1 MAAAME
7 NSRRMKDRRD
17 YSDEA
22 FPRKCVRDTLLN
34 CSSTGAIFSNL
45 RQTGGP
51 VRQTL
56 MVKWR
61 LRNTLQSSF
70 HIGSGNGGRALEKDE
85 SDEIKRFGAKHRI
98 GGGDDWRS
106 AIGWLVRFGGAGGR
120 RGFRA
125 AVPRFR
131 RPRTARGHG

>member
-1 MAAAME
+1 
-7 NSRRMKDRRD
+7 MKDPRD

-22 FPRKCVRDTLLN
+22 RPRKCVRGEPLN
-34 CSSTGAIFSNL
+34 CSSTRAIFANL

-51 VRQTL
+51 VRQTV

-70 HIGSGNGGRALEKDE
+70 HIGSGNGGRALEKDDL
-85 SDEIKRFGAKHRI
+85 DEIKRFGAKHRN

-106 AIGWLVRFGGAGGR
+106 AIGRLVRFGGAGGR

-125 AVPRFR
+125 AVPRSR
-131 RPRTARGHG
+131 RRRRALR

>member
-1 MAAAME
+1 MSAAME
-7 NSRRMKDRRD
+7 NSRGMKDPRD

-22 FPRKCVRDTLLN
+22 EPCKPIR
-34 CSSTGAIFSNL
+34 GAAELVFTRPIFSNL

-51 VRQTL
+51 VRQTV

-70 HIGSGNGGRALEKDE
+70 HIGSGSGGARKDDP
-85 SDEIKRFGAKHRI
+85 DEFQRFGAKHCN

-106 AIGWLVRFGGAGGR
+106 AIGRLV
-120 RGFRA
+120 
-125 AVPRFR
+125 
-131 RPRTARGHG
+131 